1 MELGQ
6 PQRGL
11 VIVVLY
17 ILRTVAKL
25 LGRRLRG
32 LLYSMSDFE
41 IHDEFYLDCAVIR
54 SWTDSLRQSQAR
66 SDGPGS
72 GSSFS
77 HPNTVSMC
85 IKRWGAWG
93 FPGLA

>member
-11 VIVVLY
+11 
-17 ILRTVAKL
+17 VAKL

-32 LLYSMSDFE
+32 LLYSMSDLE
-41 IHDEFYLDCAVIR
+41 IHYEFYLDCTVIQ
-54 SWTDSLRQSQAR
+54 SWTDSLRQSQTR

-72 GSSFS
+72 GSSFL
-77 HPNTVSMC
+77 HPNINVHQEV
-85 IKRWGAWG
+85 G
-93 FPGLA
+93 GLGVPWYDLVLLCQSVIC